1 VAAASLEQLPGG
13 CAGDQTTTAAAM
25 RAAAA
30 AKENGDR
37 LFRRK
42 CAPVQKREVV
52 GRHDVLRATHT
63 GPSGVAEAPFVRFA
77 FTAPLVVRGPSAER
91 ERERE
96 SEREDLVDSRGRWKR
111 PFLQS
116 NPMSPLTGRGEG
128 GSHRKYAA
136 AWEAYADAMAA
147 VPACAPLQCNAA
159 AALVRTPTRV
169 TQVCEA
175 SVSDL
180 PMCPLLELPSRSLPP
195 TRRCL

>member
-42 CAPVQKREVV
+42 CAPVQKREMV

-96 SEREDLVDSRGRWKR
+96 RGPGGLTREVET
-111 PFLQS
+111 
-116 NPMSPLTGRGEG
+116 PLPSKQPNVAADGEGRGGFTQEVCG
-128 GSHRKYAA
+128 G
-136 AWEAYADAMAA
+136 
-147 VPACAPLQCNAA
+147 VGG
-159 AALVRTPTRV
+159 VR
-169 TQVCEA
+169 
-175 SVSDL
+175 
-180 PMCPLLELPSRSLPP
+180 
-195 TRRCL
+195 